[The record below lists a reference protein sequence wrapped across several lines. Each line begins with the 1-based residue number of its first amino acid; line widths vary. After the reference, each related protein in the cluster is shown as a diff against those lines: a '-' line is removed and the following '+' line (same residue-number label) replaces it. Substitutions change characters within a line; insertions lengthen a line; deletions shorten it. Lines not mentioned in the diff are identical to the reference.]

1 MIQSKTNSE
10 KKGEMSTNSKHKE
23 KKELVKRGS
32 DLSENKDSNYIEEKL
47 TPCFND
53 YDTDFPKAPKETENS
68 ASKNTIKLS
77 KKMQ

>member
-1 MIQSKTNSE
+1 MRS
-10 KKGEMSTNSKHKE
+10 G
-23 KKELVKRGS
+23 VRS